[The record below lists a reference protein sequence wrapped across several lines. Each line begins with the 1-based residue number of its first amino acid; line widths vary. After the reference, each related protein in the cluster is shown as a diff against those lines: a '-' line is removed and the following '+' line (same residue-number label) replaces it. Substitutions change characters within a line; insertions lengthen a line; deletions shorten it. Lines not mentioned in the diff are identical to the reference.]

1 MKHTLLM
8 MILPFFKLLSLLALT
23 SPAQAPRE
31 PVPPVPVA
39 IRRALPAGYA
49 VLAATQGDLNR
60 DALPDWLVVLHRP
73 NEAKTS
79 DVIDHPTKRPLLVF
93 VGGAG
98 GTYTLAARSD
108 NAVYCVDCGGIMG
121 DPFMGLAIKKG
132 YFTVE
137 HYGGS
142 AQRWTRYVTF
152 RYDPASRTW
161 LLHRDG
167 SEHFHAL
174 DPEHGTTTATTP
186 KSFGRVLLTKFD
198 IYQE

>member
-1 MKHTLLM
+1 MLSLFFLSTL
-8 MILPFFKLLSLLALT
+8 LLALT
-23 SPAQAPRE
+23 SPPQAPHA
-31 PVPPVPVA
+31 PALPTA
-39 IRRALPAGYA
+39 IRRALPAGYT
-49 VLAATQGDLNR
+49 VLDAARGDLNR

-73 NEAKTS
+73 DEQKTS

-93 VGGAG
+93 VGGSD

-152 RYDPASRTW
+152 RYDPAARAW

-167 SEHFHAL
+167 HEHFHAT
-174 DPEHGTTTATTP
+174 DPEHGTTTATTA
-186 KSFGRVLLTKFD
+186 KDFGRVPLTKFD
-198 IYQE
+198 IYKE

>member
-8 MILPFFKLLSLLALT
+8 MILPFFKLLSPLAQV
-23 SPAQAPRE
+23 PHE
-31 PVPPVPVA
+31 PVPPVPAA
-39 IRRALPAGYA
+39 ISRALPAGYA

-60 DALPDWLVVLHRP
+60 DATPDWLVVLHRP

-98 GTYTLAARSD
+98 GTYTLAARAD
-108 NAVYCVDCGGIMG
+108 NAVYCVDCGGMMG

-142 AQRWTRYVTF
+142 AQRWTRFVTF
-152 RYDPASRTW
+152 KYDPAGRTW

-167 SEHFHAL
+167 HERFQAL
-174 DPEHGTTTATTP
+174 DPEHGTTTATTA
-186 KSFGRVLLTKFD
+186 KDFGRVPLARFD
-198 IYQE
+198 IYKE